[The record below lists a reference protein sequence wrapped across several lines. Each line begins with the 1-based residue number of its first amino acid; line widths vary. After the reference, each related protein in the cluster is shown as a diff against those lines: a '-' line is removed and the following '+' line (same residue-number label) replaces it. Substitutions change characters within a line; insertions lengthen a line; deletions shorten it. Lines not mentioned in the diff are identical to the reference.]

1 MLKRTIIVSNPARLS
16 LRNCQLIYQNHDTAE
31 EKQAPIEDLGFVV
44 LEHQQVSVTLPL
56 LNALIRNNVSVVF
69 CDEHHMPS
77 SMLLNLEGHTVQ
89 AELFAH
95 QLQASEPLK
104 KALWK
109 QTVEAK
115 ILNQAALLTS
125 LGLRDSELIA
135 LARDVKSGDTTNRE
149 GAAARIY
156 WKRLFGTGF
165 ERDRYGP
172 APNHLLNYG
181 YIILR
186 AAVARALC
194 GSGLLPTIGIFH
206 HNRYNSFCLAD
217 DIMEPYRPFIDQKV
231 FDLFN
236 TDFDAEKLTTRIK
249 MKMLEILSADVVMQ
263 KVKRPLMVAL
273 SLTTASLAR
282 CFAGEA
288 KKISYPLFTV

>member
-1 MLKRTIIVSNPARLS
+1 MIKRTIIFSNPTRIS
-16 LRNCQLIYQNHDTAE
+16 LRNGQLICQNNDSNE
-31 EKQAPIEDLGFVV
+31 VKQAPIEDLGFVV
-44 LEHQQVSVTLPL
+44 LEHQQIFISLPL
-56 LNALIRNNVSVVF
+56 LNALINNNVAVIF
-69 CDEHHMPS
+69 CDDQHMPS
-77 SMLLNLEGHTVQ
+77 SMLLNLEGHTTQ
-89 AELFAH
+89 AELFGH
-95 QLQASEPLK
+95 QLHASEPLK
-104 KALWK
+104 KSLWK

-115 ILNQAALLTS
+115 IMNQAALLSS
-125 LGLRDSELIA
+125 LGLRESDLIA
-135 LARDVKSGDTTNRE
+135 LGRDVKSGDTTNRE

-156 WKRLFGTGF
+156 WKRLFGRDF
-165 ERDRYGP
+165 ERDRYGSS
-172 APNHLLNYG
+172 PNHMLNYG

-231 FDLFN
+231 FELFN

-249 MKMLEILSADVVMQ
+249 MKLLEILSADVVVQ
-263 KVKRPLMVAL
+263 KMKRPLMVAL

-282 CFAGEA
+282 CFAGEV
-288 KKISYPLFTV
+288 KKISYPALPP